1 MWLLLIL
8 AVALILVLNRKQG
21 GGASQGSPQ
30 YTPAASS
37 NPLDLFTAGWANA
50 EGYNVAG
57 SRAQRNN
64 NPVNLVGGNY
74 TGVIGQDAQ
83 GFDIFDSAESG
94 WAAARGYVQRNANSN
109 PGWSFQNF
117 FGKVLGNLLGQPVDN
132 SQGNSDQEAANVAGY
147 IGVAPDTNLND
158 YLGGSGS

>member
-1 MWLLLIL
+1 MWLLLII
-8 AVALILVLNRKQG
+8 AVVLLLVFHRRQS
-21 GGASQGSPQ
+21 GGAAPGPQ
-30 YTPAASS
+30 YAPAASS

-94 WAAARGYVQRNANSN
+94 WAAARGYVQRNASNN
-109 PGWSFQNF
+109 PGWNFQNF

-132 SQGNSDQEAANVAGY
+132 SQGNSNQEAANVADY
-147 IGVAPDTNLND
+147 IGVPADTNLSD